1 MLVSVRRPAARVFTQ
16 RRRYTP
22 ASGTPYDGKRSQGLQ
37 LQPRFTIDD
46 RGHQVW
52 ASRNADQPKRVVQL
66 RFAYVPESMVDA
78 LSAIRE
84 VERKF
89 GRIRDY
95 RPLRDADLPS
105 EYQAIF
111 WVAFESPES
120 FKLVPP
126 SGVTLKVPVSVRESQ
141 EGGPGLSDILGLLEP
156 RERDR
161 LDRPATTL
169 LGDLSREKSD
179 ETVRTID
186 VEVRRVS
193 ETEIRYRNITRP
205 PVRSRAMKAAM
216 GHAFLDWGGFT
227 SLQPLYETSPFT
239 NPMQGH
245 QEPGMNHMRLVLN
258 KWSQILDRPDP
269 SFPEMQAKRQEV
281 VREPSSNNDFVDAV
295 TRTIASSSTNQT
307 RQSPQKPVDDIVKP
321 PSTRRKDGWEPVKD
335 FKVKSKQQLPKT
347 TSINVSEVPKP
358 PKKEQTLE
366 RARHVPPEPAFDRL
380 VQLKSESRSHPS
392 FDGLKENLES
402 FLESSEGQAKRSDV
416 PNETGA
422 PPANRDEDGA
432 EESKKKGFWKWF

>member
-1 MLVSVRRPAARVFTQ
+1 MLASVRRPAARVFTQ
-16 RRRYTP
+16 RRTYRP
-22 ASGTPYDGKRSQGLQ
+22 ASGAPDDGKRGQGVQ
-37 LQPRFTIDD
+37 SQPRFTIDD

-52 ASRNADQPKRVVQL
+52 ASRNPDQPKRVVQL

-89 GRIRDY
+89 GRVRDY

-120 FKLVPP
+120 LKLVPS

-161 LDRPATTL
+161 LDRPSATL
-169 LGDLSREKSD
+169 LGDLGREKSD

-205 PVRSRAMKAAM
+205 PIRSRAMKAAI
-216 GHAFLDWGGFT
+216 GHAFLDWGGFA

-239 NPMQGH
+239 NPMQDH
-245 QEPGMNHMRLVLN
+245 KEPGMNHMRLVLN

-269 SFPEMQAKRQEV
+269 SFPEMQAKRQEA
-281 VREPSSNNDFVDAV
+281 VREPSSNSDFIDAV
-295 TRTIASSSTNQT
+295 TRRMTSSSTERT
-307 RQSPQKPVDDIVKP
+307 RQSPQKPVTDIVKP
-321 PSTRRKDGWEPVKD
+321 TSTRPKDGWEPVKN
-335 FKVKSKQQLPKT
+335 FWVKSKQELLKT
-347 TSINVSEVPKP
+347 TSVDASEVRKP
-358 PKKEQTLE
+358 PNRERTLE
-366 RARHVPPEPAFDRL
+366 RARHVFQEQARNRL
-380 VQLKSESRSHPS
+380 IQLKSELRIHPS
-392 FDGLKENLES
+392 FNGLKEDLES
-402 FLESSEGQAKRSDV
+402 VSESSEGQAKRSDV
-416 PNETGA
+416 LNETDA
-422 PPANRDEDGA
+422 SPASRDEDGA
-432 EESKKKGFWKWF
+432 EESKKKGFWKWL